1 MQGAQGPAL
10 MTLMGIEGLA
20 RPCVHCGSLS
30 SSGSIFPVGLWLE
43 RADFTSVSGCK
54 LAGLRSCGFTVLV
67 PRNESHR
74 ESVESVP
81 LWERRSRGGNSAEV
95 KSAYKPGSYSSEVG
109 PVYWAD
115 EPHPRCTAPTLWL
128 R

>member
-54 LAGLRSCGFTVLV
+54 LAGLRLLCLSPEMKVTVNQWKVFL
-67 PRNESHR
+67 S
-74 ESVESVP
+74 
-81 LWERRSRGGNSAEV
+81 GKAE
-95 KSAYKPGSYSSEVG
+95 AGVG
-109 PVYWAD
+109 I
-115 EPHPRCTAPTLWL
+115 LQK
-128 R
+128 